1 MKNNAFRIF
10 AFLVMA
16 CVAVLPGKSGHAM
29 PLGIRMM
36 MQARAAVRQAASESA
51 RQTWLVTFNAN
62 GGTGS
67 MAPQPFTEGVAQ
79 SLAPNAFVRLGYTFA
94 GWAERADGDVVY
106 ADGQRVTFSSART
119 LYARWKGIFSEGE
132 VIAGRLDMDFAK
144 AQTAKG
150 VLTDKNGR
158 LVGTVQVK
166 AGKVNRRRG
175 TVKLSVSVTLLVDGK
190 AKKVTARAVLAQVG
204 SSHAQTPLR
213 SMRLAFR
220 APIGEMAFE
229 LAADGTFT
237 LKNAS
242 YAMGK
247 KMVGGALKGGA
258 RGTFRLSG
266 FDLSVPGELQEDL
279 LPYEVPFDVA
289 GGKWRFAKSTRVK
302 WAKDKKTNE
311 FGRVVDES
319 GGKTNHAS
327 LKLTYTSKTGV
338 FKGSFKVYALD
349 EANGRK
355 KLKKYTVKVLGLVVD
370 GVGQGEASC
379 KQPAAGAW
387 PVAVE

>member
-1 MKNNAFRIF
+1 MKR
-10 AFLVMA
+10 LVRR
-16 CVAVLPGKSGHAM
+16 VAVCALALSGLHACAM
-29 PLGIRMM
+29 PLGVRMM
-36 MQARAAVRQAASESA
+36 VHARAAVRQAAVE
-51 RQTWLVTFNAN
+51 
-62 GGTGS
+62 
-67 MAPQPFTEGVAQ
+67 
-79 SLAPNAFVRLGYTFA
+79 TFA
-94 GWAERADGDVVY
+94 
-106 ADGQRVTFSSART
+106 
-119 LYARWKGIFSEGE
+119 EGE

-144 AQTAKG
+144 VQTATG
-150 VLTDKNGR
+150 MLSDKNGR

-166 AGKVNRRRG
+166 AGKANRRRG

-190 AKKVTARAVLAQVG
+190 AKKVTARAVLAQVDG
-204 SSHAQTPLR
+204 SDAQTRRR
-213 SMRLAFR
+213 SMPLAFK
-220 APIGEMAFE
+220 APVGEMALV

-242 YAMGK
+242 YVMGE

-258 RGTFRLSG
+258 RGTFRLEK
-266 FDLSVPGELQEDL
+266 FDLAVPGELQEDL
-279 LPYEVPFDVA
+279 LPYEMPFDVA
-289 GGKWRFAKSTRVK
+289 GGKWRFAKFARVK

-319 GGKTNHAS
+319 SGKTNRAS

-338 FKGSFKVYALD
+338 FKGSFKAYALE

-379 KQPAAGAW
+379 KQPAVGSW
-387 PVAVE
+387 PVTVE